1 MGGEGDGSER
11 VWQARLGE
19 GGPVFDAPADRSLL
33 QSAEAAGWP
42 LPSSCRNGTCRTCLQ
57 RLRSGQVRYRVE
69 WPGVLAEERREG
81 WILPCVAHPCSDV
94 VLEDPY
100 AQVLPVT

>member
-1 MGGEGDGSER
+1 MTADDDSATR

-19 GGPVFDAPADRSLL
+19 AGPAFDAREDRPLL

-57 RLRSGQVRYRVE
+57 RLRSGQVHYDIE
-69 WPGVLAEERREG
+69 WPGLLAEEKREG
-81 WILPCVAHPCSDV
+81 WILPCVAHPRSDL
-94 VLEDPY
+94 VLDDPY